1 MKQENKLSRNERN
14 ILANYLEGINEHQIY
29 TVIKS
34 FYTRNKSD
42 TSEALLMFITSDHLN
57 SEEKAYINNE
67 LKIYKNN
74 Y

>member
-1 MKQENKLSRNERN
+1 MKQENKLSCNERN

-34 FYTRNKSD
+34 FYTRNKHD
-42 TSEALLMFITSDHLN
+42 TLEALLMFITSDHLT
-57 SEEKAYINNE
+57 SEEKAYINNK
-67 LKIYKNN
+67 LKTYKNN

>member
-1 MKQENKLSRNERN
+1 MKKVNKLSCLERN
-14 ILANYLEGINEHQIY
+14 KLSNYLEGINEHQIY
-29 TVIKS
+29 TVIKF

-42 TSEALLMFITSDHLN
+42 TLEALLMFITSDHLS

>member
-14 ILANYLEGINEHQIY
+14 ILADYLEGINEHQIY

-34 FYTRNKSD
+34 FYTRNKCD
-42 TSEALLMFITSDHLN
+42 TLEALLMFITSDHLS